1 MENGPFLLIAAFI
14 LGYTLI
20 SRRIHSTWITPAM
33 VFVGFGWLA
42 GDTIGWIEID
52 LEDELIRT
60 IMELTLVLVLFIDA
74 SRIDLSVLRQEY
86 QWPARMLSIGMPLT
100 IAAGTVAGAVIVG
113 LPFWQAAVLGVVL
126 APTDAA
132 LGESIVAD
140 ESIPTRVRQTL
151 NVESGLN
158 DGIALPFLTIAL
170 ALAGVQEEVESFGY
184 WALFAI
190 RQIGIGAAVGFGVA
204 LWGGALIER
213 AHRNGWSSRAFE
225 QLSSIGIALVAFALA
240 EILTGN
246 GFIASFV
253 AGGTMGNVNRE
264 RCTVLF
270 EFAEAEGQLFTM
282 LTFLF
287 FGAAAGDA
295 LSDIGGTEILYAVLS
310 LTVIRMVPVALSLV
324 GAGLKP
330 PGILMLGWFGPRGVA
345 SILFALFVLEEE
357 AISNGEQIFAIAALT
372 VIGSVF
378 LHGVSA
384 RPLGRSYSK
393 WVRDMAPVEHLVEM
407 EEMAEMPLRS
417 SGAKQPSP

>member
-1 MENGPFLLIAAFI
+1 
-14 LGYTLI
+14 
-20 SRRIHSTWITPAM
+20 
-33 VFVGFGWLA
+33 
-42 GDTIGWIEID
+42 
-52 LEDELIRT
+52 
-60 IMELTLVLVLFIDA
+60 
-74 SRIDLSVLRQEY
+74 
-86 QWPARMLSIGMPLT
+86 
-100 IAAGTVAGAVIVG
+100 
-113 LPFWQAAVLGVVL
+113 
-126 APTDAA
+126 
-132 LGESIVAD
+132 
-140 ESIPTRVRQTL
+140 
-151 NVESGLN
+151 
-158 DGIALPFLTIAL
+158 
-170 ALAGVQEEVESFGY
+170 
-184 WALFAI
+184 
-190 RQIGIGAAVGFGVA
+190 
-204 LWGGALIER
+204 
-213 AHRNGWSSRAFE
+213 
-225 QLSSIGIALVAFALA
+225 
-240 EILTGN
+240 
-246 GFIASFV
+246 V